1 MKDVALEKDDS
12 IAQIKE
18 EMKSAK
24 VHLHMRFQAQSAHMT
39 NNHQNLTR
47 KHSEC
52 VEENKGRFGQME
64 EMILHLNQQVS
75 VLIAESN
82 DLKRLFKKG
91 IDLANNVKRM
101 VALTAASEE
110 VEKILWR
117 KEEEKELWSFFFRGL
132 SGDKWARLGVN
143 DAKARELLGAGAYE
157 FNELIHNTPPQD
169 VVESIVCI
177 PPGLERTVWE
187 EFFFLAFKRKILEVY
202 LFSEETLYAEE

>member
-1 MKDVALEKDDS
+1 MQIPESAGLYSVLAPGKSVITIGFLQEAKDLINQISHLKAVALEKDDS

-24 VHLHMRFQAQSAHMT
+24 VHLHMQFQAQSARMT
-39 NNHQNLTR
+39 NNHENLTK

-64 EMILHLNQQVS
+64 EMILDLNQQVS

-91 IDLANNVKRM
+91 IDLANNVKRR

-110 VEKILWR
+110 VEKILGR
-117 KEEEKELWSFFFRGL
+117 KEEEKELWSFSF
-132 SGDKWARLGVN
+132 
-143 DAKARELLGAGAYE
+143 
-157 FNELIHNTPPQD
+157 
-169 VVESIVCI
+169 
-177 PPGLERTVWE
+177 
-187 EFFFLAFKRKILEVY
+187 
-202 LFSEETLYAEE
+202 